1 MLKRIK
7 IMFNVNDKITSS
19 DDTEANALDVFK
31 KAVGNG
37 QTRLALEA
45 LVDVVD
51 SIIDFITSEPED
63 ETAEEAVVAPDLK
76 TATIAEVK
84 EEKVEPTT
92 VEATA
97 SAKKKAKETTTS
109 ISE

>member
-1 MLKRIK
+1 
-7 IMFNVNDKITSS
+7 MFNVNDKITSS

-31 KAVGNG
+31 KAVSNG

-63 ETAEEAVVAPDLK
+63 DTVEEVVVATDPK
-76 TATIAEVK
+76 AVAVTEAK
-84 EEKVEPTT
+84 EEKAEPANIET
-92 VEATA
+92 VA

>member
-63 ETAEEAVVAPDLK
+63 ENAEEAVVAPDLK
-76 TATIAEVK
+76 TVTNAEIK

-97 SAKKKAKETTTS
+97 PAKKKAKETTTS

>member
-1 MLKRIK
+1 
-7 IMFNVNDKITSS
+7 MFNVNDKITSS

-31 KAVGNG
+31 KAVNNG

-63 ETAEEAVVAPDLK
+63 ETVEESVIAPDLK
-76 TATIAEVK
+76 TVTVAESK

-92 VEATA
+92 VEAA
-97 SAKKKAKETTTS
+97 APAKKKAKETAIS